1 MKLNEVTDLTLLQY
15 KKWLNIYKDKP
26 EKLTQFHS
34 NNLQKIINKNKLK
47 LKDLPSKKNQKILFN
62 DFIKRENLDD
72 IIKVEKNEA
81 YACFHN
87 IDKNKAGK
95 YISKLQY
102 INLEKDDKNLY
113 GQYGVDELIF
123 NDPKYQQLR
132 LTKKNPFE
140 IDEYLR
146 PKLK

>member
-1 MKLNEVTDLTLLQY
+1 
-15 KKWLNIYKDKP
+15 
-26 EKLTQFHS
+26 
-34 NNLQKIINKNKLK
+34 
-47 LKDLPSKKNQKILFN
+47 
-62 DFIKRENLDD
+62 
-72 IIKVEKNEA
+72 
-81 YACFHN
+81 
-87 IDKNKAGK
+87 
-95 YISKLQY
+95 LQY